1 MGYVIFYP
9 EYFDTVDLDILQY
22 LSNGLTLQ
30 QISDKLFM
38 DKTNRDP
45 YHLNQ
50 IQDRLNILKGILSCQ
65 TNEQLIAT
73 VIRNHII
80 F

>member
-38 DKTNRDP
+38 DKTNRDA

-50 IQDRLNILKGILSCQ
+50 I
-65 TNEQLIAT
+65 
-73 VIRNHII
+73 
-80 F
+80 